1 MPGLKSRPTFS
12 TTDLCGYILLPF
24 LIETKMSEETKITAH
39 KRVLSGMRPTGKL
52 HLGNYM
58 GALKNWVDLQNATNE
73 DGTQTYECYF
83 FIADYH
89 ALTTDYADTNQLR
102 ENVREVAL
110 DFLAAGLDRKKCT
123 IFLQSEV
130 QAHFVLNSLLEMI
143 TPLSWLER
151 VPTYK
156 DQQEQLKEK
165 DLATI
170 GFLGY
175 PVLQSADILVYQAD
189 LVPVGQDQAAHV
201 EITREIARR
210 FNHLYGNKP
219 AAHATSGHISDK
231 ERLAELEQAKDV
243 REILPEPKVLL
254 TPSPKLPGTDGRK
267 MSKSYGNT
275 ILLSEPEADVRA
287 KLKTMVTDPARVRR
301 TDPGNPDVCPVF
313 DLHKVFS
320 SEEVQAQAAEG
331 CRSAGIG
338 CIQCKGWLADGVVA
352 ELKPIQDR
360 RRYYEA
366 NPDEVDAILDEGAFR
381 ANGRTMVTMRQV
393 FTAVG
398 LSRR

>member
-1 MPGLKSRPTFS
+1 
-12 TTDLCGYILLPF
+12 
-24 LIETKMSEETKITAH
+24 MSEETTIPTRQ
-39 KRVLSGMRPTGKL
+39 RVLSGMRPTGKL

-58 GALKNWVDLQNATNE
+58 GALKNWVNLQQETLP
-73 DGTQTYECYF
+73 DGSPKYECFF
-83 FIADYH
+83 FIADFH
-89 ALTTDYADTNQLR
+89 ALTTDYADTKELQSNI
-102 ENVREVAL
+102 REVAL
-110 DFLAAGLDRKKCT
+110 DFLAAGLDPKKCT

-130 QAHFVLNSLLEMI
+130 ATHFVLNDLLGMI

-165 DLATI
+165 DLATF

-175 PVLQSADILVYQAD
+175 PLLMSADILVYQAD
-189 LVPVGQDQAAHV
+189 LVPVGADQAAHV
-201 EITREIARR
+201 EITREVARR
-210 FNHLYGNKP
+210 FNQFYPGAFSLGAGAAPWELEAIKTKARKLAGDPAKDSFSPHELLA
-219 AAHATSGHISDK
+219 AAHQTKLKSAFSIT
-231 ERLAELEQAKDV
+231 EV
-243 REILPEPKVLL
+243 LPEPKVLL

-267 MSKSYGNT
+267 MSKSYKNT
-275 ILLSEPEADVRA
+275 ILLSDPEAEVRA
-287 KLKTMVTDPARVRR
+287 KLKAMVTDPARVRR
-301 TDPGNPDVCPVF
+301 TDPGDPEVCPVF

-320 SEEVQAQAAEG
+320 TEEVQAKAAAG

-338 CIQCKGWLADGVVA
+338 CIECKGWLADGVVQ
-352 ELKPIQDR
+352 ELAPIQQR
-360 RRYYEA
+360 RRYFEA
-366 NPDEVDAILDEGAFR
+366 NPDEVNAILDEGAFR